1 MDKDLRG
8 KSGGGVGRLHP
19 TLENLEGLKG
29 IVWSH
34 TIYRRD
40 LETLL

>member
-1 MDKDLRG
+1 LLG
-8 KSGGGVGRLHP
+8 YNP
-19 TLENLEGLKG
+19 TLENPEGRKG